1 MKRIK
6 KALMVCIS
14 VELVALAYV
23 LFIIPNGFISFGVDG
38 IASLIY
44 LINGVNPAINLIII
58 NSIILLLSSIL
69 ADNEDVKKYMI
80 PALLVPL
87 FIFIN
92 MIILKNYSISL
103 PETSITLLVAG
114 VLSGF
119 GYSMIYRQ
127 GYGAS
132 VIFLLEDI
140 IARKT
145 RIHSR
150 IYSWFIDIILIIIL
164 LAISNYRIAIYS
176 LIIIM
181 ITKYMIT
188 KARFGINESKMFYI
202 ITSKEDEVKNFILH
216 VMGYELTVLE
226 SRGGY
231 TKKHNKILLSVINR
245 GDYYRLKTGIKK
257 IDPSAF
263 IAITDTYDVINTK
276 SL

>member
-1 MKRIK
+1 
-6 KALMVCIS
+6 
-14 VELVALAYV
+14 
-23 LFIIPNGFISFGVDG
+23 
-38 IASLIY
+38 
-44 LINGVNPAINLIII
+44 
-58 NSIILLLSSIL
+58 
-69 ADNEDVKKYMI
+69 MI

-92 MIILKNYSISL
+92 MIILKNYAITL
-103 PETSITLLVAG
+103 PETTITLLVAG

-140 IARKT
+140 NKRKT

-150 IYSWFIDIILIIIL
+150 LYSWFIDIILIIIL

-188 KARFGINESKMFYI
+188 KARFCINESFVLFLI
-202 ITSKEDEVKNFILH
+202 
-216 VMGYELTVLE
+216 LTV
-226 SRGGY
+226 GVFG
-231 TKKHNKILLSVINR
+231 V
-245 GDYYRLKTGIKK
+245 
-257 IDPSAF
+257 PSY
-263 IAITDTYDVINTK
+263 IYDVGLIVAFSIVLLVIVNLLLVPIIK
-276 SL
+276 L

>member
-92 MIILKNYSISL
+92 MIILKNYSITL
-103 PETSITLLVAG
+103 PETSLNGPPELPGLTA
-114 VLSGF
+114 
-119 GYSMIYRQ
+119 
-127 GYGAS
+127 AS
-132 VIFLLEDI
+132 I
-140 IARKT
+140 
-145 RIHSR
+145 
-150 IYSWFIDIILIIIL
+150 
-164 LAISNYRIAIYS
+164 
-176 LIIIM
+176 
-181 ITKYMIT
+181 
-188 KARFGINESKMFYI
+188 
-202 ITSKEDEVKNFILH
+202 
-216 VMGYELTVLE
+216 
-226 SRGGY
+226 
-231 TKKHNKILLSVINR
+231 
-245 GDYYRLKTGIKK
+245 
-257 IDPSAF
+257 
-263 IAITDTYDVINTK
+263 
-276 SL
+276 